1 MPNCIHYIMF
11 FKICQLCKNEIPSDN
26 PRGYLSYHDMQKV
39 KKDSDDGTGEEDCC
53 KDKEIVLHTLIDT
66 EKHKES
72 DTGIGDES
80 REHSTRR
87 NDTVKEKLGDY
98 DGRSTIWNKSDQGGY
113 ERRENACVCRKIRNS
128 VFTDPM
134 DAETDDKREEKDKEC
149 NLHRMENC
157 GEKNPLMTMAIFIL
171 ADSRDLFFAIG
182 SFFEAQKYNY
192 SSTSANFDTKNPLF
206 SPLVVSLSAI
216 LSVKTQKKLLAQDL
230 LYIRRATRHKN
241 RKKPEST

>member
-1 MPNCIHYIMF
+1 
-11 FKICQLCKNEIPSDN
+11 
-26 PRGYLSYHDMQKV
+26 MQKV
-39 KKDSDDGTGEEDCC
+39 KKDSDDGTGEEDYC

-66 EKHKES
+66 EKHEES

-80 REHSTRR
+80 REHGTRR
-87 NDTVKEKLGDY
+87 NDTVKEKLSDY

-149 NLHRMENC
+149 NLYRMENC

-182 SFFEAQKYNY
+182 SFFKVQNKVYGKTDDNTAQNLDPEDREDSHGRNFFGDHNGKHFIRCRDENCDQGADGDN
-192 SSTSANFDTKNPLF
+192 SSR
-206 SPLVVSLSAI
+206 I
-216 LSVKTQKKLLAQDL
+216 E
-230 LYIRRATRHKN
+230 IRGGSGKAALRN
-241 RKKPEST
+241 